1 MTHIH
6 KENRNSEGYHDP
18 TAYKA
23 TKPMTEEEIRV
34 SRLVHAIR
42 ELTALSGFEITNRIE
57 LRGIRSRRTYR

>member
-1 MTHIH
+1 MQ
-6 KENRNSEGYHDP
+6 KEWENSSGCKDL

-23 TKPMTEEEIRV
+23 TKSMTEEEIRV

-42 ELTALSGFEITNRIE
+42 ELVALSGFEITNRIE